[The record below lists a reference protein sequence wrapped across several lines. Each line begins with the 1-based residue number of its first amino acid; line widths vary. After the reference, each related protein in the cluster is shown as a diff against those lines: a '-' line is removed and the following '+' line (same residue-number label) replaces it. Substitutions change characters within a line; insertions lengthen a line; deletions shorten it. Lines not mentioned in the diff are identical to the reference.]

1 MKLKKKI
8 KKMGEEGMYY
18 IRIPKVLIDA
28 ELLDTEKTYEIEIK
42 EVKE

>member
-8 KKMGEEGMYY
+8 KKMGDGMFY
-18 IRIPKVLIDA
+18 IRIPKTLIDVDLL
-28 ELLDTEKTYEIEIK
+28 ELDKLYEIDIK